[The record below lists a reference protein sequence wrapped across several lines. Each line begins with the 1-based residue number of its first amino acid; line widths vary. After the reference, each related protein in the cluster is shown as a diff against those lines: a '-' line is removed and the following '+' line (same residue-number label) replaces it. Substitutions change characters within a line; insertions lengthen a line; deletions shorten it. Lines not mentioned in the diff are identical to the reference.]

1 MRKIALLSLCLCGLM
16 LASSCGGSRQEK
28 KQVEV
33 PAFRMTA
40 QDTLQVL
47 ALADSCMKTLKDN
60 RLDDAVKMIYTLSD
74 TSLIPLDETKVKAFK
89 RRMSMFPVLDY
100 SLDIYFLRGD
110 KDNELKYEIKFENSP
125 SFTAFRLVPV
135 FKDNRWYLTIDDK
148 LKKRR

>member
-1 MRKIALLSLCLCGLM
+1 
-16 LASSCGGSRQEK
+16 
-28 KQVEV
+28 
-33 PAFRMTA
+33 
-40 QDTLQVL
+40 
-47 ALADSCMKTLKDN
+47 MKTLKDN